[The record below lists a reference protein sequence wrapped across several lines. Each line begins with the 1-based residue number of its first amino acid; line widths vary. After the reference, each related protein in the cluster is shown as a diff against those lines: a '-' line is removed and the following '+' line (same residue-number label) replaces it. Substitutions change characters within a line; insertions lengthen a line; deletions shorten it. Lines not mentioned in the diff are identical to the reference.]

1 MAKPSQAH
9 EQTMEE
15 IHASIRRMMTEEPPA
30 GDRPPAPV
38 AGPSPAD
45 NVSRLF
51 VPAQAETPA
60 DAVARPGAGTGS
72 ASDGRRGGTGEAGL
86 GEGTEAVG
94 DAATAAVPG
103 SDNVVELAIAQ
114 AIEEAQ
120 AELHAEPA
128 PVPEPALA
136 PERGEYRSAPA
147 TAIAATS
154 RPDGVV
160 ASVPATAGG
169 RQTMKAAHPT
179 GPATTAQPLLSVQ
192 SGAAVA
198 GAFEQLAREMFSGSH
213 RTVDGLVEDLLR
225 PMLRDWLDDN
235 LPPLVERLVR
245 EEIERV
251 SRGRR

>member
-15 IHASIRRMMTEEPPA
+15 ILASIRRMMTEERPA
-30 GDRPPAPV
+30 GDRPPRPPAPV

-45 NVSRLF
+45 NISRLF
-51 VPAQAETPA
+51 VPAQADIPG
-60 DAVARPGAGTGS
+60 DAMVGHGAEAGEAELG
-72 ASDGRRGGTGEAGL
+72 DGTGEPAP
-86 GEGTEAVG
+86 
-94 DAATAAVPG
+94 AAVSG
-103 SDNVVELAIAQ
+103 SSNVVELAIAQ

-120 AELHAEPA
+120 AELHGGPA
-128 PVPEPALA
+128 AAPEPALA
-136 PERGEYRSAPA
+136 LERGEYRSTPPA
-147 TAIAATS
+147 AMAAIA
-154 RPDGVV
+154 RPEAIM
-160 ASVPATAGG
+160 ASVPVAAGG
-169 RQTMKAAHPT
+169 QQAARAIA
-179 GPATTAQPLLSVQ
+179 PARPAPDGAERPAAQPLLSPQ